1 MRFGLVAAA
10 LGAALLLLSPAW
22 AQNEKL
28 RARAH
33 SDQTF
38 AISPATLS
46 RGMLTSRDRLT
57 VYAYFRAEFVA
68 GRCPPGLVLKSN
80 GCRTSG
86 DSKRQ
91 WTLGQPLGPTVVP
104 HSLPV
109 ALLAQLPP
117 APRGHRFTRI
127 DSDIVLMDLDTR
139 RIVEAV
145 ASVADLQDASW
156 PILAENDRTTL
167 VSYYRADYANRTCP
181 ADLIAT
187 ERGCE
192 TRPLWTLGEPLDP
205 LATYELLPERLLAQ
219 LGPPPNGYRYI
230 RVADHILLMVAAT
243 RIIRAD
249 VLDLSDLSDRR

>member
-1 MRFGLVAAA
+1 MTATARCRSNRG
-10 LGAALLLLSPAW
+10 LLLSPAW
-22 AQNEKL
+22 SQNEKL
-28 RARAH
+28 RARAPGA
-33 SDQTF
+33 DQAF

-46 RGMLTSRDRLT
+46 RGVLTARDRLT
-57 VYAYFRAEFVA
+57 VYAYFRADFVA
-68 GRCPPGLVLKSN
+68 GRCPPGLVRKSS
-80 GCRTSG
+80 GCRTS
-86 DSKRQ
+86 DDAKRQ
-91 WTLGQPLGPTVVP
+91 WVLGQPLAPMVVL

-127 DSDIVLMDLDTR
+127 DSDVVLMDIDTR

-145 ASVADLQDASW
+145 ASVADLQDANW

-167 VSYYRADYANRTCP
+167 VGYYRADYANRTCP
-181 ADLIAT
+181 SDLIAT

-205 LATYELLPERLLAQ
+205 LATYELLPERLLTQ
-219 LGPPPNGYRYI
+219 LGPAPDGYRYI
-230 RVADHILLMVAAT
+230 RVADHILMMVTAT

-249 VLDLSDLSDRR
+249 VLDLSDLGDRR